1 MARTPWVDESELNAS
16 LTVRLP
22 AGVVDVLDD
31 LAVRLNVP
39 RSEVVRAAF
48 YGVTGPKGW
57 PEKHPTPQTLSA
69 IHRQLEKA

>member
-1 MARTPWVDESELNAS
+1 VGRSLWRDETELNAS

-31 LAVRLNVP
+31 LALRLDVP

-48 YGVTGPKGW
+48 YGVTGPEGW
-57 PEKHPTPQTLSA
+57 PEKHPTPQTLNA
-69 IHRQLEKA
+69 IHRQLKKV